1 MFPEWQSA
9 LQQVRVPGDV
19 AVQGVRGALPLPP
32 RHPQPR
38 RQLALT
44 EVQVSSG
51 ILSSTLYFDIQNNNN
66 NHYFKQTE
74 CKRLS
79 SIWMLQ
85 AEVGWGGGAGAG
97 ATD

>member
-44 EVQVSSG
+44 EVQVSSV
-51 ILSSTLYFDIQNNNN
+51 IPSSTLSL
-66 NHYFKQTE
+66 HYFKQTE